1 MSIAQRWS
9 EIMRSFAIWEKNICN
24 RRLYATVF
32 SVGVIELTLHYDH
45 TSSLLK
51 VAFRTFGAYT
61 VKCICLSCSRG
72 DSGCL
77 EYGWEQPLVG
87 FTLVYLCKW
96 WDVWPQ
102 EQITL
107 HDVGMSKI
115 RQSDIAFFPTM
126 GVKPCWRL
134 EEKVYLYLWCLK
146 YYGMEGCL
154 ICFALNVLQ
163 RTVSFNYGTM
173 KVHWRSSKCCYS
185 QASSTYF

>member
-1 MSIAQRWS
+1 MINEHCTTVEWNHEKLCHLREKYLQQKALCNCFQCGSDRVDFTLWSHLKLAQGCLS
-9 EIMRSFAIWEKNICN
+9 YIW
-24 RRLYATVF
+24 
-32 SVGVIELTLHYDH
+32 GLH
-45 TSSLLK
+45 
-51 VAFRTFGAYT
+51 
-61 VKCICLSCSRG
+61 CICLSCSRG

-134 EEKVYLYLWCLK
+134 EERVYLYLWCLK